1 MPRASSEM
9 IYLLG
14 FCGPPCVSVSIDGHV
29 AMLKEDVVLT
39 GQLGQVHCPEGQLQV
54 PEVEHP
60 QSLMV
65 KSGCGEWVGKV

>member
-1 MPRASSEM
+1 
-9 IYLLG
+9 
-14 FCGPPCVSVSIDGHV
+14 
-29 AMLKEDVVLT
+29 MLHQDVVLT

-65 KSGCGEWVGKV
+65 KSGCEEWVGKV

>member
-1 MPRASSEM
+1 M
-9 IYLLG
+9 
-14 FCGPPCVSVSIDGHV
+14 
-29 AMLKEDVVLT
+29 LT

-65 KSGCGEWVGKV
+65 KSGCGEGVGKV

>member
-1 MPRASSEM
+1 MV
-9 IYLLG
+9 YLG
-14 FCGPPCVSVSIDGHV
+14 FCGPTWMSVSIDRDV
-29 AMLKEDVVLT
+29 AMLHQDVVLT

-65 KSGCGEWVGKV
+65 KSGCEEWVGKV